1 MATKSILKS
10 VNIKEKNLGRNFVI
24 ALESAQ
30 NKKNKVIEL
39 KRACKDVKKGEI
51 KDLFRSF

>member
-24 ALESAQ
+24 ALEKAHD
-30 NKKNKVIEL
+30 KKSKEVKLSRN
-39 KRACKDVKKGEI
+39 CSDVKKEEI
-51 KDLFRSF
+51 KVLFRSF

>member
-24 ALESAQ
+24 ALEKAHD
-30 NKKNKVIEL
+30 KKFKEVKLSRN
-39 KRACKDVKKGEI
+39 CSDVKKEEI
-51 KDLFRSF
+51 KNLFRSF